1 MPIRRRLL
9 AIPVAM
15 AFLMALGVSQANASL
30 PRTCSFSH
38 GLTTCVDEGS
48 SSYTTAH
55 LTTRTLPPDDSI
67 PAQFCRLQHPELI
80 LISYDADASFLVV
93 ETTTT
98 TTIYKGKRTHGKRV
112 STTSETNFVE
122 VTAIEGRASCAFA
135 DPPTP
140 SSSSRG

>member
-9 AIPVAM
+9 PIPVAVA
-15 AFLMALGVSQANASL
+15 AFMALGVSQASACP
-30 PRTCSFSH
+30 PRTCSFSN
-38 GLTTCVDEGS
+38 GLTTCVDEAS

-55 LTTRTLPPDDSI
+55 LTTGTLPPDDSI

-98 TTIYKGKRTHGKRV
+98 TTVYRGKRTRGKPV
-112 STTSETNFVE
+112 STTSETNIVE

-140 SSSSRG
+140 SRSSRG